1 MIYRNTVEVAYGDES
16 EGCNFIEWADV
27 GAPGSA
33 CEGTCISDRSQAI
46 QLAIDE
52 KLARMD
58 KSRLARECSK
68 ANPTHEKAMA
78 EEGMPWELAE
88 WPEY

>member
-1 MIYRNTVEVAYGDES
+1 MATRAKVA
-16 EGCNFIEWADV
+16 
-27 GAPGSA
+27 
-33 CEGTCISDRSQAI
+33 ISLDGQTLGRLDRLVKAQVFPNRSQAI

-58 KSRLARECSK
+58 KSRLARECAK
-68 ANPTHEKAMA
+68 ANPAHEKAMA
-78 EEGMPWELAE
+78 EDGMPWELAE

>member
-1 MIYRNTVEVAYGDES
+1 MATRAKVA
-16 EGCNFIEWADV
+16 
-27 GAPGSA
+27 
-33 CEGTCISDRSQAI
+33 ISLDGQTLVRLDRLVKAQVFPNRSQAI

-58 KSRLARECSK
+58 KSRLARECAK
-68 ANPTHEKAMA
+68 AKPTHENAMA
-78 EEGMPWELAE
+78 EEGMSWELAE

>member
-1 MIYRNTVEVAYGDES
+1 MATRAKVA
-16 EGCNFIEWADV
+16 
-27 GAPGSA
+27 
-33 CEGTCISDRSQAI
+33 ISLDGQTLGRLDRLVKAQVFPNRSQAI

-58 KSRLARECSK
+58 KSRLARECAK

-78 EEGMPWELAE
+78 EEGISWELAE

>member
-1 MIYRNTVEVAYGDES
+1 MATRAKVA
-16 EGCNFIEWADV
+16 
-27 GAPGSA
+27 
-33 CEGTCISDRSQAI
+33 ISLDGQTLGRLDRLVKAQVFPNRSQAI

-58 KSRLARECSK
+58 KTRLARECAK

-78 EEGMPWELAE
+78 EEGISWELAE

>member
-1 MIYRNTVEVAYGDES
+1 MATRAKVA
-16 EGCNFIEWADV
+16 
-27 GAPGSA
+27 
-33 CEGTCISDRSQAI
+33 ISLDGQTLGRLDRLVKAQVFPNRSQAI

-58 KSRLARECSK
+58 KSRLAHECAK
-68 ANPTHEKAMA
+68 TNPAHEKAIA
-78 EEGMPWELAE
+78 EEGMSWELAE

>member
-1 MIYRNTVEVAYGDES
+1 MATRAKVA
-16 EGCNFIEWADV
+16 
-27 GAPGSA
+27 
-33 CEGTCISDRSQAI
+33 ISLDGQTLGRLDRLVKAQVFPNRSQAI

-58 KSRLARECSK
+58 KSRLARECAK
-68 ANPTHEKAMA
+68 ANPAHEKAMA

>member
-1 MIYRNTVEVAYGDES
+1 MATRAKVA
-16 EGCNFIEWADV
+16 
-27 GAPGSA
+27 
-33 CEGTCISDRSQAI
+33 ISLDGKTLGRLDRLVKAQVFPNRSQAI

-58 KSRLARECSK
+58 KSRLARECAK